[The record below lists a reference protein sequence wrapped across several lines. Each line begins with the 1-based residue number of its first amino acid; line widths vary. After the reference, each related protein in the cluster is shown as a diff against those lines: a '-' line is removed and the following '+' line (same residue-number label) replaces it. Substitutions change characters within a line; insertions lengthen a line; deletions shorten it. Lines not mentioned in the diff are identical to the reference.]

1 MGFKFWKPLVWDK
14 QRIGMGYHYRA
25 KYEFILFFE
34 KGKRKLNDLSIPDVL
49 SCPRILKGYP
59 TEKPSKLMEILLKQS
74 SIAGEIVC
82 DPFMGAC
89 PVGVAA
95 LENDRF
101 FLGNDLSKESLR
113 IATERLNSLIN

>member
-1 MGFKFWKPLVWDK
+1 
-14 QRIGMGYHYRA
+14 MGYHYRA